1 MDKAY
6 IWGNH
11 YRWVGVLWVAC
22 EDSEKAIS
30 FKTWQKVKRCLDFTA
45 AIILLPFF
53 LPLMGLISAAI
64 KLDSEGP
71 VIFKQKRMGN
81 GKKEFYCYK
90 FRSMVN
96 HSSEMLQEILAKDE
110 SLREQWER
118 FGKLKDYDPRVTR
131 VGRFI
136 RKYSLDE
143 LPQIINIIKGDMSF
157 VGPRP
162 YSGCIQGYCDIYKVR
177 PGLTGYWQVNG
188 RNDVE
193 FAQRLEMENWYVKN
207 WSIWLDFLIFFQT
220 MPAVLKAKGVS

>member
-1 MDKAY
+1 M
-6 IWGNH
+6 
-11 YRWVGVLWVAC
+11 
-22 EDSEKAIS
+22 SEAFEYSKKAIS
-30 FKTWQKVKRCLDFTA
+30 FETGQKIKRCLDFTA
-45 AIILLPFF
+45 AIILLPF
-53 LPLMGLISAAI
+53 LLALMIVISVAV

-71 VIFKQKRMGN
+71 AIFKQKRVGN

-96 HSSEMLQEILAKDE
+96 HSPEMLQEIIAKDE

-118 FGKLKDYDPRVTR
+118 FRKLKDYDPRVTR
-131 VGRFI
+131 VGKFI

-143 LPQIINIIKGDMSF
+143 LPQVINIIKGDMSF

-162 YSGCIQGYCDIYKVR
+162 YSERIQGYTDIFKVR

-193 FAQRLEMENWYVKN
+193 FAQRLEMEIWYVKN
-207 WSIWLDFLIFFQT
+207 WSVWLDVLIIFQT
-220 MPAVLKAKGVS
+220 IPAVLKAKGVP